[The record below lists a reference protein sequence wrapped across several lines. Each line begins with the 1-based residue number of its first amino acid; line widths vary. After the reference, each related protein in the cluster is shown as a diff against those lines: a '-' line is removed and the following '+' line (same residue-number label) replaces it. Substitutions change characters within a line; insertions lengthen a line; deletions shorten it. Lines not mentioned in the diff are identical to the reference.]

1 MPYVI
6 GEGVDYAFRIDA
18 GERVTM
24 IDARGNRADFEVVE
38 MVGTAGPVACVF
50 VHKGEC
56 EDAGE
61 NLFAAPVGE
70 LPASE
75 FLAAGDYILLKA
87 PSGKVCLLDDKK
99 PAAKKKRRT

>member
-1 MPYVI
+1 MPFVI
-6 GEGVDYAFRIDA
+6 GDRATYAFRIDA

-61 NLFAAPVGE
+61 NLFTPPVDD

-87 PSGKVCLLDDKK
+87 PSGKVCLLDDKPK
-99 PAAKKKRRT
+99 AAKKKRRT